1 MRLTVGLLA
10 DLGNWAGT
18 ISAVAQIRYCP
29 LSTSEGGGARG
40 LARVWTRPATVVK
53 HEFRF
58 RVV

>member
-1 MRLTVGLLA
+1 MRLTVGPLA

-40 LARVWTRPATVVK
+40 LA
-53 HEFRF
+53 
-58 RVV
+58 